1 VNPHEKF
8 RFFVVR
14 DTTPADK
21 NKISAK
27 KPITPAYKIVKKIK
41 RMVNR
46 MGIFDKL
53 SGKPAALTPKS
64 ALVLSAITVIA
75 ADGVIDEAEIN
86 DLAKIVRGDRKSIDT
101 AMQVL
106 KANPFPGVIDLIA
119 KTLDEKQKIAT
130 LAVLCDLAM
139 ADGVLAGEEKKIL
152 QMYMDKFGIS
162 EAKLTPIIEA
172 IAIKNDFSIFT

>member
-1 VNPHEKF
+1 
-8 RFFVVR
+8 
-14 DTTPADK
+14 
-21 NKISAK
+21 
-27 KPITPAYKIVKKIK
+27 
-41 RMVNR
+41 

-53 SGKPAALTPKS
+53 TGKPATLNPKS

-106 KANPFPGVIDLIA
+106 KATPFPAVIDLVA
-119 KTLDEKQKIAT
+119 NVLDEKQKIAT
-130 LAVLCDLAM
+130 LAILCDLAM
-139 ADGVLAGEEKKIL
+139 SDGILAGQEKQIL

-162 EAKLTPIIEA
+162 EGKLTPIIEA
-172 IAIKNDFSIFT
+172 IAIKNDFSIFA